1 MRVLHVNTYDQ
12 GGAANA
18 CIRLHKGLRKNGIDS
33 KVLTL
38 YQNGSKQ
45 PNIHPMY
52 SSRNEHLI
60 KQVLDK
66 YWFSK
71 AHTIKGINH
80 QGLFTFPF
88 SIHRVENH
96 PLVKWADVINLHWIS
111 KFVNYPSFFKSVN
124 KPIVWTLHDMNPF
137 SGGYHY
143 LEDFPLDRFKKQ
155 TQKNTTV
162 KIRSLAKA
170 DLNIVTL
177 SKWLH
182 NLSKESQILGSFP
195 HTRIPNGIDISVFKD
210 IEMRVA
216 RTIFGLP
223 QDKKILLF
231 VADSLNDSR
240 KGYQILLNAI
250 KKLNR
255 TDLVLGVIG
264 ARSSDNAFS
273 NEVNWLGRIHDERL
287 MSLAY
292 CAADLFVIPSKE
304 DNLPNTVMESITSG
318 TPVVGFKIGG
328 VPDMIKNEFNGFL
341 AEIIDANSLSNSI
354 KTALDFKFDRQE
366 IRNDAINRY
375 SDSVQATKYIKLYKS
390 IIS

>member
-143 LEDFPLDRFKKQ
+143 LEDFPLDRFKKH